1 MKLIEL
7 RLDNFRQ
14 FAGEHVL
21 QIAPDGERNVS
32 VVFGANGSGKTTLLN
47 AFTWC
52 LYEEL
57 SSDFMFP
64 ERLINDAVWTE
75 LPVGDTAQA
84 AVTLEFEHNGEQF
97 TLRRTVQSAKLEM
110 TTSQRPF
117 VESRLVRRSPAGVIE
132 VPNPRDF
139 VNNVLPSRLNHF
151 FFLNGE
157 RFEHLLK
164 SDAFEDIESA
174 IKTILGIELIERGI
188 AHLKGPNGVE
198 AKLNRE
204 SKRLEN
210 GETEQIL
217 EQIQAAKDRLV
228 EIGEAQAANAKK
240 QRAQRE
246 EMKRLELRLR
256 ELEGSKKLQEE
267 RDLLER
273 TRNTQIEARNR
284 SMTARTQLLGERGFL
299 PFASKAA
306 QQALDRFDDMR
317 EKREIPRPIKLQF
330 VEDLLQT
337 GVCVCGTD
345 VGTPGP
351 ARTELE
357 SWRSRAGRPD
367 LEENWNRLGMR
378 VASWLSDDV
387 GQLTS
392 RLDEYNE
399 DLAQIAI
406 SLNETEMRLSEVSGQ
421 LEEADQEDI
430 RQLEIRRRAAGE
442 ALDVLLKESWSFEE
456 DEKSVTRDLAKA
468 EIAFRDAEAASAE
481 AEVARRRLVA
491 AEDVRIALEKM
502 LALRTEDVRQDL
514 DSRIKDVYSRVVKKQ
529 QVPAVSESFDLLLQE
544 ESGGRLIPKAMSTGE
559 AQVLT
564 LSFVGGLADLA
575 RATYEANLGAGENP
589 LVSSTGGIFPFV
601 ADAIFGT
608 LDDSFRREVSRLLPE
623 LAPQVIL
630 FLSKAQSSGEVR
642 EQLQPRIGAVAVIEA
657 EMARTDVEAESIT
670 FDGREF
676 AYVTPAGGGDDK
688 STLTMIQK
696 PKVSS

>member
-7 RLDNFRQ
+7 RLNNFRQ
-14 FAGEHVL
+14 FAGEHIL
-21 QIAPDGERNVS
+21 NIAPDGERNVS

-64 ERLINDAVWTE
+64 ERLINDAVWAE

-84 AVTLEFEHNGEQF
+84 AVTLEFEHNDEQF
-97 TLRRTVQSAKLEM
+97 TLRRTVRSAKLDA

-117 VESRLVRRSPAGVIE
+117 VESRLVRRGSAGVIE
-132 VPNPRDF
+132 IPNPRDF
-139 VNNVLPSRLNHF
+139 VNTVLPSRLNHF

-188 AHLKGPNGVE
+188 AHLKGRHGVE
-198 AKLNRE
+198 AKLNDDSKALE
-204 SKRLEN
+204 S
-210 GETEQIL
+210 GETELIL
-217 EQIQAAKDRLV
+217 VQIQTAKDSLV
-228 EIGEAQAANAKK
+228 EIGEAQSVNAKK
-240 QRAQRE
+240 QRAERDE
-246 EMKRLELRLR
+246 IKRLELRLR

-273 TRNTQIEARNR
+273 TRNSQIEQRDR
-284 SMTARTQLLGERGFL
+284 SSAARTLLLGERGFL
-299 PFASKAA
+299 PFVTTAA
-306 QQALDRFDDMR
+306 QQALDRFSDMR

-330 VEDLLQT
+330 VEDLLET

-357 SWRSRAGRPD
+357 SWRSRAGRSD
-367 LEENWNRLGMR
+367 LEENWNRLGAR
-378 VASWLSDDV
+378 VGSWLSEDV
-387 GQLTS
+387 GQLAS
-392 RLDEYNE
+392 RLGEYNE
-399 DLAQIAI
+399 NLAENAI
-406 SLNETEMRLSEVSGQ
+406 TLNETEMRLSEVSGQ
-421 LEEADQEDI
+421 LHDADTEDI
-430 RQLEIRRRAAGE
+430 RELETRRGE
-442 ALDVLLKESWSFEE
+442 AENALEALRKEIWSLEQ
-456 DEKSVTRDLAKA
+456 DQKSVDSDLARA
-468 EIAFRDAEAASAE
+468 EVAFREAKAASAE
-481 AEVARRRLVA
+481 AEIARRRLVA
-491 AEDVRIALEKM
+491 AEDVRVALEKM
-502 LALRTEDVRQDL
+502 LKLRTDDVRQDL
-514 DSRIKDVYSRVVKKQ
+514 DSRIKDVYSRVVKKR
-529 QVPAVSESFDLLLQE
+529 QVPAVSDSFELLLQE
-544 ESGGRLIPKAMSTGE
+544 ESAGRLVPKAMSTGE

-575 RATYEANLGAGENP
+575 RATYEANLGVGDNP
-589 LVSSTGGIFPFV
+589 LVSATGGIFPFV

-676 AYVTPAGGGDDK
+676 AYVTPAGGGQDK
-688 STLTMIQK
+688 STLTMIQN
-696 PKVSS
+696 PEVS